1 MYSITDRHIEY
12 ILNDLHSRGITIP
25 DLQQNLLDH
34 ICILI
39 ERNLEEGQD
48 FEALYRSVL
57 PSFYREEMAE
67 IEEETRF
74 LLKHR
79 RPLFLMSRCQ
89 FLLGLFVVLVG
100 PFVTAGILYFLRSG
114 RPPFEVWGGT
124 LIFAQFP
131 LLIWLVLALTPD
143 RFDPLL
149 PRGAKVLISRKPL
162 ISIL

>member
-1 MYSITDRHIEY
+1 MYSISDQQIEF
-12 ILNDLHSRGITIP
+12 ILNDLHGRGIRIR

-48 FEALYRSVL
+48 FETFYRSVL
-57 PSFYREEMAE
+57 PSFYRDEMAE
-67 IEEETRF
+67 IEEQTRF

-79 RPLFLMSRCQ
+79 RPFLLLSRGQ
-89 FLLGLFVVLVG
+89 FLLGLFIVLVG
-100 PFVTAGILYFLRSG
+100 PFISMGVLYFLRTN
-114 RPPFEVWGGT
+114 RLPLEIWGGT
-124 LIFAQFP
+124 VIFAQFP
-131 LLIWLVLALTPD
+131 LWIWIVLALTPD

-149 PRGAKVLISRKPL
+149 PRGAKVLIGRKPL

>member
-1 MYSITDRHIEY
+1 MYPITDRHIEY
-12 ILNDLHSRGITIP
+12 ILTDLRARGITIP
-25 DLQQNLLDH
+25 DLQQNLIDH

-39 ERNLEEGQD
+39 ERNLGEEQD
-48 FEALYRSVL
+48 FEVFYRSVL

-67 IEEETRF
+67 IEAETNF

-79 RPLFLMSRCQ
+79 RPFLLLSRGQ
-89 FLLGLFVVLVG
+89 FLLGLFALLVG
-100 PFVTAGILYFLRSG
+100 PFVSIGVMCLLRTG
-114 RPPFEVWGGT
+114 RLPLEVWGST

-131 LLIWLVLALTPD
+131 LWIWIVLAFTPD

-149 PRGAKVLISRKPL
+149 PTGAKVLISRKPF